1 MPSGGEVPSHASS
14 KISKVLVANRGEIAV
29 RVIRAAKDAGLP
41 SVAVYAEPDADAP
54 HVRLADEAFALGGQ
68 TSAESYLDFSKLL
81 DAAEKS
87 GANAIH
93 PGYGFLSENADF
105 AKAVI
110 DAGLIWIGPPVAAV
124 ASMGSKIEAKKM
136 MAAAGVPV
144 LTELDPATVTAAQLP
159 VLVKASAGGGGR
171 GMRVVSD

>member
-29 RVIRAAKDAGLP
+29 RVIRAARDAGLGN
-41 SVAVYAEPDADAP
+41 VAVYAEPDADAP

-68 TSAESYLDFSKLL
+68 TSADSYLDFSKLL

-93 PGYGFLSENADF
+93 PGYGFVSEN
-105 AKAVI
+105 
-110 DAGLIWIGPPVAAV
+110 VAF
-124 ASMGSKIEAKKM
+124 
-136 MAAAGVPV
+136 V
-144 LTELDPATVTAAQLP
+144 LP
-159 VLVKASAGGGGR
+159 G
-171 GMRVVSD
+171 

>member
-1 MPSGGEVPSHASS
+1 MPSHASS

-29 RVIRAAKDAGLP
+29 RVIRAAKDAGLA

-68 TSAESYLDFSKLL
+68 TSAESYLVFEKLL
-81 DAAEKS
+81 DAAEQS

-105 AKAVI
+105 AQAVL
-110 DAGLIWIGPPVAAV
+110 DAGLIWIGPSPQSIRDLGDKVTARHIAAQGRRPAGARHLRTRSRTPTRSSRSPRSTASRSRSRPPSVAA
-124 ASMGSKIEAKKM
+124 
-136 MAAAGVPV
+136 AAA
-144 LTELDPATVTAAQLP
+144 
-159 VLVKASAGGGGR
+159 
-171 GMRVVSD
+171 

>member
-81 DAAEKS
+81 DAAAKS

-105 AKAVI
+105 AQGVI
-110 DAGLIWIGPPVAAV
+110 AAGLFGVGPTPQSTRAPGDKVPARHIAA
-124 ASMGSKIEAKKM
+124 
-136 MAAAGVPV
+136 
-144 LTELDPATVTAAQLP
+144 
-159 VLVKASAGGGGR
+159 R
-171 GMRVVSD
+171 

>member
-1 MPSGGEVPSHASS
+1 MPKGCAVASHASS

-29 RVIRAAKDAGLP
+29 RVIRAARDAGLQ

-68 TSAESYLDFSKLL
+68 TSAESYLDFGKLL
-81 DAAEKS
+81 DAASKS

-105 AKAVI
+105 PQAAIDGDLIGIGRTPQSIRALGDKVPARHIAAKAK
-110 DAGLIWIGPPVAAV
+110 APL
-124 ASMGSKIEAKKM
+124 
-136 MAAAGVPV
+136 VP
-144 LTELDPATVTAAQLP
+144 
-159 VLVKASAGGGGR
+159 G
-171 GMRVVSD
+171 